1 MNPKFE
7 SRFKAIEAK
16 REAIFSRLQSA
27 PDKDLMKS
35 PGPNRW
41 SAVQALQHLVVAE
54 RGTNMYLKKKVL
66 GKDSVKQ
73 SGLVNTLR
81 MVVGKL
87 AFSIPIKFKAPKVV
101 ADPPSNLNLEETK
114 KQWEE
119 VRQEFYFIVKALEE
133 RDLTKELFK
142 HPIMG
147 RLDIFQTVDFFEI
160 HMDRH
165 AEQAYRTLEEV
176 RGKS

>member
-7 SRFKAIEAK
+7 SKFKSLETK
-16 REAIFSRLQSA
+16 REAIFARLKSA
-27 PDKDLMKS
+27 TSADLMRS
-35 PGPNRW
+35 PGPQRW
-41 SAVQALQHLVVAE
+41 SAVQALQHLVIAE
-54 RGTNMYLKKKVL
+54 RGTNMYLQKKVL
-66 GKDSVKQ
+66 GKDQVKQ

-87 AFSIPIKFKAPKVV
+87 AFSIPMKFKAPNVV
-101 ADPPSNLNLEETK
+101 ADPPANITLEETE
-114 KQWEE
+114 KQWAE
-119 VRQEFYFIVKALEE
+119 VRQNFYSIVKALEE
-133 RDLTKELFK
+133 QDLTKELFK

-147 RLDIFQTVDFFEI
+147 RLDIFQTIDFFEI

-176 RGKS
+176 RKKA